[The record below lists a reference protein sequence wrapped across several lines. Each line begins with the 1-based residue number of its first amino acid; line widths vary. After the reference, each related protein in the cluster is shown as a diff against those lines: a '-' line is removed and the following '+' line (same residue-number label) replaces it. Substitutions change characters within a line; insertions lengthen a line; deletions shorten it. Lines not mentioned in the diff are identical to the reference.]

1 MVGHDG
7 QSTPPINTAVRL
19 DPQTG
24 NGIIVLTTGHRDLA
38 TRVASEWVFWRTGK
52 VDTLLFTM
60 LQGGMVSALLTGW
73 LVIVGLGMLL
83 GVGTWWKRRALRVG

>member
-1 MVGHDG
+1 
-7 QSTPPINTAVRL
+7 
-19 DPQTG
+19 
-24 NGIIVLTTGHRDLA
+24 
-38 TRVASEWVFWRTGK
+38 
-52 VDTLLFTM
+52 M